1 MSQTAAVGPKSRDDI
16 CLFSGWPKRPVFSIY
31 GGEGT
36 LLFRS
41 RCAAFDL
48 TDTLDRVLGTP
59 LGYSVFGISSNS
71 AVDRRWTEAE
81 LRQQEGNIRYDL
93 SFDGFD
99 VEIQRVKGAGLRCSE
114 EALWA
119 LIVTSV

>member
-1 MSQTAAVGPKSRDDI
+1 M
-16 CLFSGWPKRPVFSIY
+16 
-31 GGEGT
+31 
-36 LLFRS
+36 FRS
-41 RCAAFDL
+41 RSAAFDL

-81 LRQQEGNIRYDL
+81 LRQQESNIRYDL
-93 SFDGFD
+93 SFDGFE

-114 EALWA
+114 EALWS